1 MKVKDRLMVY
11 ITLGVLGFIGLVLLG
26 EYLVIL
32 YATNQTGEVI
42 GTEPD
47 VIVLVQNALVGLI
60 GIIGGY
66 FGGKPPRKSSNAE
79 EKKRR
84 FQSNSNKRWLDC
96 ATS

>member
-26 EYLVIL
+26 EYLVII

-47 VIVLVQNALVGLI
+47 VIALVQNALVGLI

-66 FGGKPPRKSSNAE
+66 FGGKASKE
-79 EKKRR
+79 E
-84 FQSNSNKRWLDC
+84 
-96 ATS
+96 